1 MDQGTLVTEQIT
13 AGARFVREF
22 AKYTPVQ
29 TAFWLKGT
37 EDNQWFLYVAGDQ
50 IGDTGVRSAYEEVIR
65 IAAKMPD
72 PWLDPFQI
80 KVMGTNKPVPK
91 AVLQIQE
98 KYPGSLPIRYHGPPL
113 GGLSIEEVYIYCPP
127 LSVPA

>member
-1 MDQGTLVTEQIT
+1 MDQGPLVTEQID

-29 TAFWLKGT
+29 TAFWLKST
-37 EDNQWFLYVAGDQ
+37 DDNQWFLYVAGDQ
-50 IGDTGVRSAYEEVIR
+50 IGDLGVRSAYEEVIR

-72 PWLDPFQI
+72 SWLDPFQI

-91 AVLQIQE
+91 AVLQIQ
-98 KYPGSLPIRYHGPPL
+98 KQYPGSLPTRYHGPPL
-113 GGLSIEEVYIYCPP
+113 GGLSIEEVYIYPPP
-127 LSVPA
+127 LGVPA